1 MKSTESVA
9 VNKKS
14 SKGGKTVGVMLS
26 EDDLLRLNFFLQKNN
41 FATLGKFIKA
51 VLDKKWP
58 QYEKDE
64 QTEKLLERIRNKGI
78 KDPLTGDFSVDFYK
92 NIDKQDMLRDFLR
105 KYIYKKHARDLA
117 RYYERYVDIFFTKPH
132 IIQSESGHVRAWI
145 CDSMRRFAEYYD
157 RKYQNPELKLLI
169 EEIIKRYELN
179 KKMKMRD
186 RVYIADGNF
195 VEDSVRKVLE
205 IEGPMGVIVKFAFF
219 SGLRGEEITHAHQ
232 TPVCNNLSGCDCPN
246 LHIVEKGKKF
256 VVIVLNRILG
266 QKRSYFSIVPLDIWS
281 QFRKLEK
288 VTAAERSAVHTLI
301 KSHTNDAVMLMHLR
315 KFHYNILC
323 RSEMKEQ
330 GAEVLQ
336 GRAKSISAKHYLI
349 HELDKLTEQYG
360 NAMVRFVATSV
371 TPELT

>member
-1 MKSTESVA
+1 MKTTEVIA
-9 VNKKS
+9 KKEG
-14 SKGGKTVGVMLS
+14 KKTNKTVGVMLS
-26 EDDLLRLNFFLQKNN
+26 EDDLLRLNFFLQKND
-41 FATLGKFIKA
+41 FPTLGKFIKA

-58 QYEKDE
+58 IYQKDE
-64 QTEKLLERIRNKGI
+64 QTEKLLDRIRDKGI

-92 NIDKQDMLRDFLR
+92 NIDKEDMLKDFYR
-105 KYIYKKHARDLA
+105 KYIYKKHARDLVA
-117 RYYERYVDIFFTKPH
+117 YYDRYVDVFFTKPH
-132 IIQSESGHVRAWI
+132 LIQPLSGHVRAWI

-205 IEGPMGVIVKFAFF
+205 IEGPMGTIVRFAFF

-232 TPVCNNLSGCDCPN
+232 TPICNNLSGCDCPN
-246 LHIVEKGKKF
+246 LHILEKGNYII
-256 VVIVLNRILG
+256 IVMNRILG
-266 QKRSYFSIVPLDIWS
+266 QKRSYFTIVPSALWS
-281 QFRKLEK
+281 EFRKLEK

-349 HELDKLTEQYG
+349 HELDKMTEQYG
-360 NAMVRFVATSV
+360 LVMSKF
-371 TPELT
+371 L